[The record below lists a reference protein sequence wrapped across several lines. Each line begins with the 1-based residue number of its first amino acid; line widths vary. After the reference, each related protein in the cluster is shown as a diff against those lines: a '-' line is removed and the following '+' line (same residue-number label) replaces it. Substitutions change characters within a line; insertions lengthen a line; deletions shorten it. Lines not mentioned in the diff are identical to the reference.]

1 MQHHPLDFP
10 DGDMSSFPET
20 AAASSQ
26 AEQLFVDSLLRARRT
41 PLATQEMSIATILK
55 RLDEKRPDEPIRT
68 PLSWSRPQA
77 RPHQTLLVLAA
88 SLLVGLLMWP
98 ALFAE
103 PLPEAHASIARGAE
117 LLGNAVDRR
126 FSVELSTRSKSGA
139 ESRQDLTL
147 TMRPGKRFLVSG
159 PLELGPIHF
168 ASMQFGCDG
177 KEFWFHAPDAD
188 GSFAEIRRSGP
199 LEEAPSVLRGIGNV
213 LDMGLL
219 DMRAFVSRLTEAF
232 QLRTVKRTTDARGRV
247 LVHIEA
253 TGGPSR
259 PGFRL
264 KRAEVICDEVSGG
277 IVELGVE
284 ADDGLGSSHRLHFVD
299 QGPQPVYESVYTKP
313 W

>member
-1 MQHHPLDFP
+1 MQHDPLDTFDCHAP
-10 DGDMSSFPET
+10 SSHEP
-20 AAASSQ
+20 AAATWR
-26 AEQLFVDSLLRARRT
+26 AEQQFVDALLRARRT
-41 PLATQEMSIATILK
+41 PLATQEQSIASILK
-55 RLDEKRPDEPIRT
+55 RLDEPRSA
-68 PLSWSRPQA
+68 PLSWSRAQNRQH
-77 RPHQTLLVLAA
+77 RPLLVLAA
-88 SLLVGLLMWP
+88 SLLMGLLLWP
-98 ALFAE
+98 AMISE
-103 PLPEAHASIARGAE
+103 PLPEAHAAIARGAE
-117 LLGNAVDRR
+117 LLGDSVDRR

-139 ESRQDLTL
+139 ESRQDLAL

-177 KEFWFHAPDAD
+177 KEFWFYAPDTD

-199 LEEAPSVLRGIGNV
+199 LEEAPAVLRGIGNV
-213 LDMGLL
+213 LDMGML
-219 DMRAFVSRLTEAF
+219 DMRAFVSRLTETF
-232 QLRTVKRTTDARGRV
+232 HLRTVKRTTDSRGRV

-264 KRAEVICDEVSGG
+264 QRATVVCDEATGA

-284 ADDGLGSSHRLHFVD
+284 ADDGLGSGHRLLFVD
-299 QGPQPVYESVYTKP
+299 EGTQPVYDSVYSKP